1 MHNLIFHQISPLPE
15 LWGNGGMVGS
25 LSSPSPD
32 DFLTTLL
39 AVGPLCVCHVVCMLS
54 HVQLFVIPQTV
65 AHQAALSLEFSRRVY
80 WSGLPFPSPRD
91 LSDLGI
97 KPGSPALQ
105 ADSLPCEPLGKLKRA
120 SNWVPYLDCQPFY
133 SCFPHRSKVM
143 YMYA

>member
-39 AVGPLCVCHVVCMLS
+39 AVGPPCMCHIVCMLS

-65 AHQAALSLEFSRRVY
+65 AQQAALSMEFSRRVC
-80 WSGLPFPSPRD
+80 WSGLPFPSPRALPD
-91 LSDLGI
+91 PGI
-97 KPGSPALQ
+97 EPRPPALQ
-105 ADSLPCEPLGKLKRA
+105 ADSLPPELRGKPRGRKAERR
-120 SNWVPYLDCQPFY
+120 
-133 SCFPHRSKVM
+133 CFRNLSLCISSLTQLICLRITR
-143 YMYA
+143 